1 MMTEKLA
8 MLQQTLERFAGYA
21 MPAELKEQLENMA
34 QECHYAK
41 DTTLLSVEEL
51 PQEIYYICKGLCRS
65 YYLDKDGNDVTR
77 FFILEGDFCFTE
89 VQILSQKSDL
99 CIETLEDCDGLAFQ
113 IEDLDLLQDWVF
125 MKDAYIE
132 ALKSNLRYKLR
143 RESGFLLGSA
153 TERYLEFQLRYPGLE
168 QRVRQSQLASYL
180 GITPTS
186 LSRIRRTL
194 RKN

>member
-1 MMTEKLA
+1 MPKIPHCFPWKKL
-8 MLQQTLERFAGYA
+8 R
-21 MPAELKEQLENMA
+21 
-34 QECHYAK
+34 
-41 DTTLLSVEEL
+41 
-51 PQEIYYICKGLCRS
+51 QEIYYICQGLCRS

-99 CIETLEDCDGLAFQ
+99 CIETLEDCDGLVFQ
-113 IEDLDLLQDWVF
+113 IRDLDLLQDWVF